1 MQPHA
6 PTTNHENHP
15 PLIRALF
22 DPACYG
28 HKVTQIELIETHISW
43 VLLTGEYAYKIKKPV
58 NLGFLDFST
67 LALRRQACADEV
79 RLNRRLAPELYLG
92 VVAIT
97 GNSNAPHVGDQSE
110 NPPTEDVIEY
120 AVKMR
125 QFSPAATL
133 DHLDERGEL
142 GNIQIDRLAAQL
154 ARFHFS
160 ECPSAPPDSPWG
172 EPDAIAQPVKENF
185 QLLSNRL
192 DDPTEIRRLEKLR
205 TWSMAEHERLAPLM
219 RERKRAGRIREC
231 HGDLHLGNLAWM
243 NDELLIFDCIEF
255 SPALRWIDVISEVAF
270 CFMDLLQTHSR
281 PNLPQHESPL
291 SNSLPQAVER
301 TNVKGNL
308 QFLGEG
314 TIAPPLSRGRLGG
327 GWVDVSADQHRNL
340 AMRFLN
346 AWLEASGDYDGVAL
360 LRYYAVYRAMVRAK
374 VAALRAGQAGGS
386 EAEADNVEVGAY
398 LHLAEQLSQ
407 GAPAQLWITHGLSG
421 SGKTTL
427 TQSLLQKHGMIR
439 LRSDVERKRLAGLD
453 ALARSGDG
461 INEGL
466 YTQETSRRTYAHLAQ
481 LADKLLEASW
491 PVIVD
496 AAFLERWQRDLLR
509 EIAQRRNVPF
519 RILDIRVDCA
529 TLRERV
535 SSRTAQGKDAS
546 EADLRVL
553 QHQIET
559 AQPLGEDELP
569 EVMVVSGADAPVES
583 CG

>member
-1 MQPHA
+1 MLPHT
-6 PTTNHENHP
+6 PTTNQTNYP

-22 DPACYG
+22 SPACYD
-28 HKVTQIELIETHISW
+28 HAVTQIRLIETHISW

-97 GNSNAPHVGDQSE
+97 GSANAPHVDGQSA
-110 NPPTEDVIEY
+110 NPPTEEAIEY

-125 QFSPAATL
+125 QFSPDATL
-133 DHLDERGEL
+133 DHLDGRGEL
-142 GNIQIDRLAAQL
+142 GRVQIDMLAARL
-154 ARFHFS
+154 ARFHLG
-160 ECPSAPPDSPWG
+160 ECPSAPPDSRWG
-172 EPDAIAQPVKENF
+172 EPDAIAQPVRDNF
-185 QLLSNRL
+185 QILAERL
-192 DDPTEIRRLEKLR
+192 DAPAEIRRLGKLQN
-205 TWSMAEHERLAPLM
+205 WSMAEHERLAPLM

-231 HGDLHLGNLAWM
+231 HGDLHLGNLAWV
-243 NDELLIFDCIEF
+243 NGAVLIFDCIEF

-270 CFMDLLQTHSR
+270 CFMDLLHR
-281 PNLPQHESPL
+281 
-291 SNSLPQAVER
+291 
-301 TNVKGNL
+301 
-308 QFLGEG
+308 
-314 TIAPPLSRGRLGG
+314 
-327 GWVDVSADQHRNL
+327 QHRDL
-340 AMRFLN
+340 ALRFLN
-346 AWLEASGDYDGVAL
+346 AWLEASGDYGGVAL

-374 VAALRAGQAGGS
+374 VAALRAGQGGD
-386 EAEADNVEVGAY
+386 AEASAAEVSAY
-398 LHLAEQLSQ
+398 LQLAEQLSQ
-407 GAPAQLWITHGLSG
+407 GTPAQLWITHGLSG
-421 SGKTTL
+421 CGKTTL
-427 TQSLLQKHGMIR
+427 TQQLLEQRGMIR

-453 ALARSGDG
+453 ALAHSGGG

-466 YTQETSRRTYAHLAQ
+466 YTQETSRRTYAQLAQ
-481 LADKLLEASW
+481 LADRLLEAGW

-509 EIAQRRNVPF
+509 EIAQQRGVPF
-519 RILDIRVDCA
+519 RILDIQVDHA

-535 SSRTAQGKDAS
+535 GLRTAQGKDAS

-559 AQPLGEDELP
+559 ALPLDADELH
-569 EVMVVSGADAPVES
+569 EVMTVSGMGALVGL